1 MFHFRLFKENMMTKS
16 FKKYK
21 KKNTHTPYLDHFG
34 SIFLIY
40 GQNRIFIKILFFFFN
55 SKYLFFLIPSKF
67 QATLVPDRC
76 TGRHT
81 WISYYNEGSKKIQ
94 KENLPLPNK
103 QIWETKDVK
112 PPIQPLPIN
121 PGLRMIAGWKGFNI
135 TKWF

>member
-1 MFHFRLFKENMMTKS
+1 MGKTEFSLKFCFFFLI
-16 FKKYK
+16 
-21 KKNTHTPYLDHFG
+21 L
-34 SIFLIY
+34 SIF
-40 GQNRIFIKILFFFFN
+40 
-55 SKYLFFLIPSKF
+55 FFLIPSKF

-121 PGLRMIAGWKGFNI
+121 PGLRMIAGWKDFNI

>member
-21 KKNTHTPYLDHFG
+21 KKTHTPYLDHFG

-40 GQNRIFIKILFFFFN
+40 GQNRIFIKILLFFFN

-81 WISYYNEGSKKIQ
+81 
-94 KENLPLPNK
+94 
-103 QIWETKDVK
+103 
-112 PPIQPLPIN
+112 
-121 PGLRMIAGWKGFNI
+121 
-135 TKWF
+135 